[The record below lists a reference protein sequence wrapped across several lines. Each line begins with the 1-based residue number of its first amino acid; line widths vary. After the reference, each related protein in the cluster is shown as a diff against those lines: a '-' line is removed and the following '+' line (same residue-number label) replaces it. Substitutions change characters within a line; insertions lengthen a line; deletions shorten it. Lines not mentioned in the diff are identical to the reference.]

1 MCTNFSFLIFLFV
14 NMYFS
19 AAVAAIEENQ
29 TLREGTIIALGC
41 LGGALVV
48 ALILGL
54 TCFLVRYVPK

>member
-1 MCTNFSFLIFLFV
+1 MQLIFVL
-14 NMYFS
+14 YFS
-19 AAVAAIEENQ
+19 AAVAAIEEQQ
-29 TLREGTIIALGC
+29 TLREGTVIALGC